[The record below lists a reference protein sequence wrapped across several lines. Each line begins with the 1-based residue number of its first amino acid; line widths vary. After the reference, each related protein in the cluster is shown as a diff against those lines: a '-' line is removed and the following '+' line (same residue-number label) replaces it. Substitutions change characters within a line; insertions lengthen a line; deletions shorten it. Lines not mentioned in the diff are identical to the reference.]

1 MPWKAIPDFIR
12 SASAS
17 ELSVAV
23 GAMVLI
29 VWLANQ
35 WFAKERLP
43 VRQRIYRNIAL
54 IICTIAIESLA
65 LRGWEAFRPAPPKS
79 DTQSVIQQSGN
90 TISQSGEVN
99 VNANTGTIQVE
110 RPKTD
115 SSNDPKRKAR

>member
-1 MPWKAIPDFIR
+1 
-12 SASAS
+12 
-17 ELSVAV
+17 
-23 GAMVLI
+23 MVLI